1 MRHSLL
7 SKFQGTILG
16 AVLGD
21 SIGLQY
27 QKQLVGIPPK
37 TEDLQPIL
45 QLTKHQQLTLSGATL
60 AWNSPNSKIPT
71 EKHSSECGR
80 LALAWF
86 QSLIRCNGLDLK
98 DWRDAWEAF
107 AKSEIY
113 NPQISEFQSLLNPS
127 EAAIASLPIVMFF
140 HENKAKL
147 REKIMLATE
156 VWPKENGAEY
166 ETAVLAVGFAI
177 ARSLKQRLDPATA
190 IEQTISYVQTDNAL
204 TELLLQVQILLEQG
218 ADLETATAHLCKSAT
233 VLPEKQGEGDRE
245 SQTKSIVNPGNFIPI
260 ALAFYCFLNTPEDL
274 RLSVVRA
281 ARCGI
286 AGQLTCAL
294 TGALSGA
301 YNGAAAIPVEWRQ
314 LSSAVVE
321 SPLLARGPEP
331 SVWKTGSDAK
341 IVELANNLFAVWAGV
356 YNPTAGPDS
365 WAILC
370 EGNAYARSVAAP
382 YVIRPRKI

>member
-16 AVLGD
+16 AVLGNV
-21 SIGLQY
+21 IGLQY
-27 QKQLVGIPPK
+27 QRQLVGIPAQ
-37 TEDLQPIL
+37 TEDLLPIL
-45 QLTKHQQLTLSGATL
+45 QLTKYQQLTLSRSTL
-60 AWNSPNSKIPT
+60 ALNSSSSKIPID
-71 EKHSSECGR
+71 KHSSGCGR
-80 LALAWF
+80 LAVAWV
-86 QSLIRCNGLDLK
+86 QSLIRCNGLDLN
-98 DWRDAWEAF
+98 DWRNTWEAF

-113 NPQISEFQSLLNPS
+113 HPQRTEFQSLLNPCES
-127 EAAIASLPIVMFF
+127 AVAALPIAMFF

-156 VWPKENGAEY
+156 VWPKENGQEY
-166 ETAVLAVGFAI
+166 ETGVLAVGFAI

-190 IEQTISYVQTDNAL
+190 IEQTIAYVKTDNAL

-218 ADLETATAHLCKSAT
+218 ADLETATTHLCKSAT
-233 VLPEKQGEGDRE
+233 DLREKLGEGE
-245 SQTKSIVNPGNFIPI
+245 KKSQTKSIVNPENFIPI

-301 YNGAAAIPVEWRQ
+301 YNGATAIPVEWRQ
-314 LSSAVVE
+314 LSSAVE
-321 SPLLARGPEP
+321 LAPLAEGQEP
-331 SVWKTGSDAK
+331 LVWGTGSDAK
-341 IVELANNLFAVWAGV
+341 IVELANNLFTVWAGV
-356 YNPTAGPDS
+356 YNPSAGVNS
-365 WAILC
+365 AAL
-370 EGNAYARSVAAP
+370 ARAVAAP

>member
-21 SIGLQY
+21 STGLQY
-27 QKQLVGIPPK
+27 QRQLVGISPQ
-37 TEDLQPIL
+37 TEGLHPIL

-60 AWNSPNSKIPT
+60 LNSPNTKILT
-71 EKHSSECGR
+71 STRSSECGR
-80 LALAWF
+80 LAVAWT
-86 QSLIRCNGLDLK
+86 QSLIRCMGLDLK
-98 DWRDAWEAF
+98 DWGDTWEGF
-107 AKSEIY
+107 VKSEIY
-113 NPQISEFQSLLNPS
+113 PPGSTEFKSVLNPC
-127 EAAIASLPIVMFF
+127 EAAVAVLPCAMFF

-147 REKIMLATE
+147 REKIMLATD
-156 VWPKENGAEY
+156 VFPNENKSELQ
-166 ETAVLAVGFAI
+166 TAVLAIGYAI

-190 IEQTISYVQTDNAL
+190 IDQTIAYLNTDNAL
-204 TELLLQVQILLEQG
+204 TELLLQVQILLEQK
-218 ADLETATAHLCKSAT
+218 ADLETATTHLCKSAT
-233 VLPEKQGEGDRE
+233 ALPEKQGDGEKRA
-245 SQTKSIVNPGNFIPI
+245 QTNSTVNQGNLLPI
-260 ALAFYCFLNTPEDL
+260 ALAFYCFLNTAEDL
-274 RLSVVRA
+274 RLSVMRA

-314 LSSAVVE
+314 LSSAAVE
-321 SPLLARGPEP
+321 SQRLAEGRESSLWG
-331 SVWKTGSDAK
+331 TGSDAK

-356 YNPTAGPDS
+356 YNPSAGMNS
-365 WAILC
+365 AAL
-370 EGNAYARSVAAP
+370 ARAVAAP

>member
-27 QKQLVGIPPK
+27 QRQLVGIPP
-37 TEDLQPIL
+37 EIGDLQPIL
-45 QLTKHQQLTLSGATL
+45 QLTKHQKLTLSGATL
-60 AWNSPNSKIPT
+60 YSPKSKILT
-71 EKHSSECGR
+71 GKHSSECGR
-80 LALAWF
+80 LAVACA

-98 DWRDAWEAF
+98 DWGDTWEAF

-113 NPQISEFQSLLNPS
+113 PERSTEFQSMLNPC
-127 EAAIASLPIVMFF
+127 EAAVAALPCAMFF

-147 REKIMLATE
+147 GEKIMLATD
-156 VWPKENGAEY
+156 VWPNENKAELQ
-166 ETAVLAVGFAI
+166 TAVLAIGYAI
-177 ARSLKQRLDPATA
+177 ARSLKQRLDPGTA
-190 IEQTISYVQTDNAL
+190 IEQTIAYLKTDNAL

-218 ADLETATAHLCKSAT
+218 ADLETATTHLCKSAT
-233 VLPEKQGEGDRE
+233 ALRERQDEGEKKT
-245 SQTKSIVNPGNFIPI
+245 QTNSIVNPGNFIPI

-314 LSSAVVE
+314 VSSAVE
-321 SPLLARGPEP
+321 SRPLAEGREP
-331 SVWKTGSDAK
+331 SVWGTGSDAK

-356 YNPTAGPDS
+356 YSPSAGLDS
-365 WAILC
+365 AAL
-370 EGNAYARSVAAP
+370 ARSVAAP

>member
-27 QKQLVGIPPK
+27 QRQLVGIPPQ

-45 QLTKHQQLTLSGATL
+45 QLTKHQQLTLSGATFGL
-60 AWNSPNSKIPT
+60 NSLNSKIPT
-71 EKHSSECGR
+71 SKDSSESGR
-80 LALAWF
+80 LAVACA
-86 QSLIRCNGLDLK
+86 QSLIRCRGLDLK
-98 DWRDAWEAF
+98 NWRDTWEAF

-113 NPQISEFQSLLNPS
+113 HPRSNEFQGILNPC
-127 EAAIASLPIVMFF
+127 EAAVAALPAAMFF

-147 REKIMLATE
+147 REKIMLAIE
-156 VWPKENGAEY
+156 VWPNENKPEWN
-166 ETAVLAVGFAI
+166 TAVLAIGYAI
-177 ARSLKQRLDPATA
+177 ARALKQRLDPATA
-190 IEQTISYVQTDNAL
+190 IEQTIAYLKTDNVL
-204 TELLLQVQILLEQG
+204 TYLLVQVQILLEQG
-218 ADLETATAHLCKSAT
+218 ADLETATTHLCKSAT
-233 VLPEKQGEGDRE
+233 ALRERQSDEGKKK
-245 SQTKSIVNPGNFIPI
+245 SQTNSNSIVYPGNFIPI
-260 ALAFYCFLNTPEDL
+260 AVAFYCFLNTPEDL

-314 LSSAVVE
+314 VSSATVE
-321 SPLLARGPEP
+321 SLPLAEGTEP
-331 SVWKTGSDAK
+331 SVWEMGRDTK

-356 YNPTAGPDS
+356 YNPDVGLDS
-365 WAILC
+365 AAL
-370 EGNAYARSVAAP
+370 ARAVAAP

>member
-1 MRHSLL
+1 MRHCLL

-16 AVLGD
+16 ALLGD

-27 QKQLVGIPPK
+27 QRQLAGIPPH

-60 AWNSPNSKIPT
+60 ASNSPNNKILWG
-71 EKHSSECGR
+71 KYSEGGR
-80 LALAWF
+80 LAVACA
-86 QSLIRCNGLDLK
+86 QSLIRCKGLDLK
-98 DWRDAWEAF
+98 DWRDTWEVL

-113 NPQISEFQSLLNPS
+113 HSPNTEFQSLVNPCD
-127 EAAIASLPIVMFF
+127 AAVAVLPCVMFF

-147 REKIMLATE
+147 REKIMLATD
-156 VWPKENGAEY
+156 VFPNENKAQLQ
-166 ETAVLAVGFAI
+166 TAVLATGYAI

-190 IEQTISYVQTDNAL
+190 LEQTIAYLKTDNAL

-218 ADLETATAHLCKSAT
+218 ADLETATTHLCKSAT
-233 VLPEKQGEGDRE
+233 GLREKQGEGE
-245 SQTKSIVNPGNFIPI
+245 KKSEIHSIVNPGNFIPI
-260 ALAFYCFLNTPEDL
+260 ALAFYCFLSTPEDF

-281 ARCGI
+281 ARSGI

-301 YNGAAAIPVEWRQ
+301 YNGVAAIPVEWGQ
-314 LSSAVVE
+314 VLSAVESRPLVE
-321 SPLLARGPEP
+321 GREP
-331 SVWKTGSDAK
+331 SVWGTGSDAK
-341 IVELANNLFAVWAGV
+341 IVELARNLFAVWAGV
-356 YNPTAGPDS
+356 YNPSAGSD
-365 WAILC
+365 AAAL
-370 EGNAYARSVAAP
+370 ARAVAAP

>member
-21 SIGLQY
+21 AIGLQY
-27 QKQLVGIPPK
+27 QRQLVGIPAK
-37 TEDLQPIL
+37 TEDLLPLL
-45 QLTKHQQLTLSGATL
+45 QSTKYQQLTLSRATL
-60 AWNSPNSKIPT
+60 SLHYPNSKISNA
-71 EKHSSECGR
+71 KHSSECGR
-80 LALAWF
+80 LALAWV
-86 QSLIRCNGLDLK
+86 QSLIRCSGLDLK
-98 DWRDAWEAF
+98 DWRDTWEAF

-113 NPQISEFQSLLNPS
+113 HPQRTEFQSLLNPC
-127 EAAIASLPIVMFF
+127 EAAVAALPIAMFF

-156 VWPKENGAEY
+156 VWPKENGQEY
-166 ETAVLAVGFAI
+166 EIGVLAVGFAI

-190 IEQTISYVQTDNAL
+190 IEQTISYVKTDNAL

-218 ADLETATAHLCKSAT
+218 ADLETATTHLYKSAT
-233 VLPEKQGEGDRE
+233 AFQAKQDGDDEK
-245 SQTKSIVNPGNFIPI
+245 SQTKSIVNPENFIPI
-260 ALAFYCFLNTPEDL
+260 ALAFYCFLSTPEDL

-301 YNGAAAIPVEWRQ
+301 YNGATAIPVEWRQ
-314 LSSAVVE
+314 LSLAVE
-321 SPLLARGPEP
+321 LPPLAEGPEP
-331 SVWKTGSDAK
+331 SVWGTGSELK

-356 YNPTAGPDS
+356 YNPSFGLDS
-365 WAILC
+365 AAL
-370 EGNAYARSVAAP
+370 ARSVAAP
-382 YVIRPRKI
+382 YVIRPSKM

>member
-27 QKQLVGIPPK
+27 QRQLAGIPPQ
-37 TEDLQPIL
+37 TEDLPPIL
-45 QLTKHQQLTLSGATL
+45 QLTKHQQFTLSGATVAL
-60 AWNSPNSKIPT
+60 NSPNTKILRG
-71 EKHSSECGR
+71 KYSECGR
-80 LALAWF
+80 LAVACA

-98 DWRDAWEAF
+98 DWRDTWEVLV
-107 AKSEIY
+107 KSEIY
-113 NPQISEFQSLLNPS
+113 HSPNTEFQSLLNPC
-127 EAAIASLPIVMFF
+127 EAAVAALPCAIFF

-147 REKIMLATE
+147 REKIMLATD
-156 VWPKENGAEY
+156 VLPNENKAQLQ
-166 ETAVLAVGFAI
+166 TAVLAIGYAI
-177 ARSLKQRLDPATA
+177 ARSLKQKLDPATA
-190 IEQTISYVQTDNAL
+190 IEQTIAYLKTDNAL
-204 TELLLQVQILLEQG
+204 TELLLQVQILLEHG
-218 ADLETATAHLCKSAT
+218 ADLETATTHLCKSAT
-233 VLPEKQGEGDRE
+233 ARLARQGEGE
-245 SQTKSIVNPGNFIPI
+245 KKSQTNSIVNPGNFIPI

-301 YNGAAAIPVEWRQ
+301 YNGVAAIPVEWREVF
-314 LSSAVVE
+314 SAVE
-321 SPLLARGPEP
+321 SRPLTDGREP
-331 SVWKTGSDAK
+331 SLWETGSDAK

-356 YNPTAGPDS
+356 YRPAAGIDS
-365 WAILC
+365 AAL
-370 EGNAYARSVAAP
+370 ARAVAAP

>member
-21 SIGLQY
+21 SLGLQY
-27 QKQLVGIPPK
+27 QRQLVGISPQ
-37 TEDLQPIL
+37 TEDFQPIL
-45 QLTKHQQLTLSGATL
+45 QLTKHQLLTRSGATL
-60 AWNSPNSKIPT
+60 ALNSPNSKIPT
-71 EKHSSECGR
+71 GKHSSECGI
-80 LALAWF
+80 LAVACA
-86 QSLIRCNGLDLK
+86 QSLIRCSGLDLK
-98 DWRDAWEAF
+98 DWRDTWEAF
-107 AKSEIY
+107 ATSEIY
-113 NPQISEFQSLLNPS
+113 HPRSREFQILLNPC
-127 EAAIASLPIVMFF
+127 EAAIAALPAAMFF

-147 REKIMLATE
+147 REKIMLAIE
-156 VWPKENGAEY
+156 VWPNANKPEW
-166 ETAVLAVGFAI
+166 ETAILAVGYAI

-190 IEQTISYVQTDNAL
+190 IEQTISYVKTDNAL

-218 ADLETATAHLCKSAT
+218 ADLETATTHLCKSAT
-233 VLPEKQGEGDRE
+233 ALREKQGEGNKK
-245 SQTKSIVNPGNFIPI
+245 SQTKSIVNPESFIPI

-314 LSSAVVE
+314 LSSAVE
-321 SPLLARGPEP
+321 SRPLAEGPEP
-331 SVWKTGSDAK
+331 SVWRTGSDAK

-356 YNPTAGPDS
+356 YNPDAGLDS
-365 WAILC
+365 AAL
-370 EGNAYARSVAAP
+370 ARAVAAP

>member
-27 QKQLVGIPPK
+27 QRQLVGIPPQ
-37 TEDLQPIL
+37 TENLQPIL
-45 QLTKHQQLTLSGATL
+45 QLTKHQQFTLSGATL
-60 AWNSPNSKIPT
+60 AWNSPSSKIPT
-71 EKHSSECGR
+71 GKDSSECGR
-80 LALAWF
+80 LAVAWAK
-86 QSLIRCNGLDLK
+86 SLIRCNGLDLK
-98 DWRDAWEAF
+98 DWRDTWEAF

-113 NPQISEFQSLLNPS
+113 HRQSTEFQSLLNPC
-127 EAAIASLPIVMFF
+127 EAAVAAVPAAMFF

-147 REKIMLATE
+147 REKILLATE
-156 VWPKENGAEY
+156 VWQKHSGAEY
-166 ETAVLAVGFAI
+166 ETGVLAVGFAI
-177 ARSLKQRLDPATA
+177 ARSLKQRLEPATA
-190 IEQTISYVQTDNAL
+190 IEQIISYVKTDNAL
-204 TELLLQVQILLEQG
+204 TELLLQVQRLLEEG
-218 ADLETATAHLCKSAT
+218 ADLETAAAHLCKSAT
-233 VLPEKQGEGDRE
+233 ALREKQSEGAKT
-245 SQTKSIVNPGNFIPI
+245 SQVESIVNPGNFIPI

-274 RLSVVRA
+274 RLSVMRA
-281 ARCGI
+281 ARSGI

-321 SPLLARGPEP
+321 SPSPASGREF
-331 SVWKTGSDAK
+331 SVWGTGGDAK

-356 YNPTAGPDS
+356 YRPLAGLDS
-365 WAILC
+365 WAI
-370 EGNAYARSVAAP
+370 ARSVAAP
-382 YVIRPRKI
+382 YVIRPRKV

>member
-16 AVLGD
+16 ALLGE

-27 QKQLVGIPPK
+27 QRQLAGIPPQ

-60 AWNSPNSKIPT
+60 ALNSPNTKILRG
-71 EKHSSECGR
+71 KYSECGR
-80 LALAWF
+80 LAVAWA

-98 DWRDAWEAF
+98 DWRDTWEVL

-113 NPQISEFQSLLNPS
+113 HSPNTDFQSLLNPC
-127 EAAIASLPIVMFF
+127 EAAVAALPCAMFF

-147 REKIMLATE
+147 REKIMLATD
-156 VWPKENGAEY
+156 VLPNENKAQLQ
-166 ETAVLAVGFAI
+166 TAVLAIGYAI
-177 ARSLKQRLDPATA
+177 ARSLKQRLDPGTA
-190 IEQTISYVQTDNAL
+190 IEQTIAYLNIDTAL
-204 TELLLQVQILLEQG
+204 TELLRQVQILLEQG
-218 ADLETATAHLCKSAT
+218 ADLETAATHLCKSAT
-233 VLPEKQGEGDRE
+233 ALREKPKEGDKKSE
-245 SQTKSIVNPGNFIPI
+245 THSIVNPGNFIPI
-260 ALAFYCFLNTPEDL
+260 ALAFYCFLSTPEDL

-281 ARCGI
+281 ARSGI

-314 LSSAVVE
+314 VLWAVE
-321 SPLLARGPEP
+321 SQPLVEGREP
-331 SVWKTGSDAK
+331 SLWGTSSDAK
-341 IVELANNLFAVWAGV
+341 ILELASNLFAVWAGV
-356 YNPTAGPDS
+356 YNPSAGPDS
-365 WAILC
+365 AVL
-370 EGNAYARSVAAP
+370 ARAVAAP

>member
-27 QKQLVGIPPK
+27 QRQLVGIPP
-37 TEDLQPIL
+37 EIGDLQPIL
-45 QLTKHQQLTLSGATL
+45 QLTKHQKLTLSGATL
-60 AWNSPNSKIPT
+60 YSPKSKILT
-71 EKHSSECGR
+71 GKHSSECGR
-80 LALAWF
+80 LAVACA

-98 DWRDAWEAF
+98 DWGDTWEAF

-113 NPQISEFQSLLNPS
+113 PERSTEFQSMLNPC
-127 EAAIASLPIVMFF
+127 EAAVAALPCAMFF

-147 REKIMLATE
+147 GEKIMLATD
-156 VWPKENGAEY
+156 VWPNENKAEWQ
-166 ETAVLAVGFAI
+166 TAVLAIGYAI
-177 ARSLKQRLDPATA
+177 ARSLKQRLDPGTA
-190 IEQTISYVQTDNAL
+190 IEQTIAYLKTDNAL

-218 ADLETATAHLCKSAT
+218 ADLETATTHLCKSAT
-233 VLPEKQGEGDRE
+233 ALRERQDEGEKKT
-245 SQTKSIVNPGNFIPI
+245 QTNSIVNPGNFIPI

-314 LSSAVVE
+314 VSSAVE
-321 SPLLARGPEP
+321 SRPLAEGREP
-331 SVWKTGSDAK
+331 SVWGTGSDAK

-356 YNPTAGPDS
+356 YSPSAGLDS
-365 WAILC
+365 AAL
-370 EGNAYARSVAAP
+370 ARSVAAP

>member
-21 SIGLQY
+21 SLGLQY
-27 QKQLVGIPPK
+27 QRQLVGIPPQ

-45 QLTKHQQLTLSGATL
+45 QLTKHQQLTVSGATL
-60 AWNSPNSKIPT
+60 TLNSVNSKIPT
-71 EKHSSECGR
+71 GKDSSASGR
-80 LALAWF
+80 LAVACA
-86 QSLIRCNGLDLK
+86 QSLIRCRGLDLK
-98 DWRDAWEAF
+98 DWRDTWEAF

-113 NPQISEFQSLLNPS
+113 HPRNSEFQTLLNPG
-127 EAAIASLPIVMFF
+127 EAAVAALPSAMFF

-147 REKIMLATE
+147 REKIMLAIE
-156 VWPKENGAEY
+156 VWHNENQPEW
-166 ETAVLAVGFAI
+166 ETAILAVAYTI
-177 ARSLKQRLDPATA
+177 ARSLKERLDPATA
-190 IEQTISYVQTDNAL
+190 IEQTLAYLKTDNAL
-204 TELLLQVQILLEQG
+204 TELLLQVQILLEKG
-218 ADLETATAHLCKSAT
+218 ADLETAATHLCKSAT
-233 VLPEKQGEGDRE
+233 ALRERQGEGEKKLQRE
-245 SQTKSIVNPGNFIPI
+245 SIVNPGNFIPI

-286 AGQLTCAL
+286 AGQITCAL

-301 YNGAAAIPVEWRQ
+301 YNGVAAIPVEWRQ
-314 LSSAVVE
+314 VSSAE
-321 SPLLARGPEP
+321 LKSQQLADGQEP
-331 SVWKTGSDAK
+331 SLWRTGSDVK

-356 YNPTAGPDS
+356 YKPDAGLDS
-365 WAILC
+365 AAL
-370 EGNAYARSVAAP
+370 ARSVAAP

>member
-27 QKQLVGIPPK
+27 QRQLVGIPPQ

-45 QLTKHQQLTLSGATL
+45 QLTKHQQLTLRGATL
-60 AWNSPNSKIPT
+60 ALNSVNSKIPSG
-71 EKHSSECGR
+71 KDSSASGR
-80 LALAWF
+80 LAVACA
-86 QSLIRCNGLDLK
+86 QSLIRCRGLDLK
-98 DWRDAWEAF
+98 DWRKTWEAF
-107 AKSEIY
+107 ANSEIY
-113 NPQISEFQSLLNPS
+113 DPRSSEFQSLLNPC
-127 EAAIASLPIVMFF
+127 EAAVAALPSAMFF

-147 REKIMLATE
+147 REKIMLAIE
-156 VWPKENGAEY
+156 VWHNENQPEW
-166 ETAVLAVGFAI
+166 ETAILAVAYTI

-190 IEQTISYVQTDNAL
+190 IEQTIAYLNTDNAL
-204 TELLLQVQILLEQG
+204 TELLLQVQILLEKG
-218 ADLETATAHLCKSAT
+218 ADLETATTHLCKSAT
-233 VLPEKQGEGDRE
+233 ALRERQGQGEKKL
-245 SQTKSIVNPGNFIPI
+245 QTESIVNPENLIPI

-286 AGQLTCAL
+286 AGQITCAL

-301 YNGAAAIPVEWRQ
+301 YNGVAGIPVEWRQ
-314 LSSAVVE
+314 VSLAAVE
-321 SPLLARGPEP
+321 SQRLAEGPEP
-331 SVWKTGSDAK
+331 SLWGTGSDAK

-356 YNPTAGPDS
+356 YNPSAGMNS
-365 WAILC
+365 AAL
-370 EGNAYARSVAAP
+370 ARAVAAP